1 MKRADSETR
10 RRILARIK
18 FGKVNLCKHFQN
30 YCCILINK
38 ECDPSTTSCHFEYK
52 SLNNKSYY
60 NKSTTDKAV
69 RVSAVILSHNR
80 KCTYENHKQ
89 IDIKAVFKVLI
100 KNTDDIIEET
110 IPAAYCKKCDQ
121 YIILKNDF
129 NIVKQK
135 GTLLCQVI
143 DKTPEYL
150 SKHRGSSNTTES
162 RVHSLVYNVIRQ
174 KYNYSFKQ
182 RKIILSNIMEN
193 YNVSKHEILSMLDT
207 NIARKRNVPSYAN
220 AVKKWMEDREFVFS
234 YKTGD
239 IPEVII
245 DEVVI
250 GRRM

>member
-1 MKRADSETR
+1 MGKKNKLKRADSETR

-100 KNTDDIIEET
+100 KNTDDINF
-110 IPAAYCKKCDQ
+110 A
-121 YIILKNDF
+121 
-129 NIVKQK
+129 KQK

-162 RVHSLVYNVIRQ
+162 RVHSLGYNVIRQ

-220 AVKKWMEDREFVFS
+220 AVKKWMEDREFVSS

-239 IPEVII
+239 ISEVII

>member
-1 MKRADSETR
+1 MGKKNKLKRADSETR

-100 KNTDDIIEET
+100 KNTDDI
-110 IPAAYCKKCDQ
+110 
-121 YIILKNDF
+121 
-129 NIVKQK
+129 VKQK

-162 RVHSLVYNVIRQ
+162 RVHSLGYNVIRQ

-220 AVKKWMEDREFVFS
+220 AVKKWMEDREFVSS

-239 IPEVII
+239 ISEVII